1 MPLLLDVPF
10 DLVIIGL
17 AGLLLAWAVGVLFSK
32 PLTWTLQQIPVV
44 GGAAAGFVASALAAV
59 AARALAWADGMAA
72 PVTQLIGAPVAALT
86 RFLSSTVRMIEGLIA
101 QVRALAAVLAGAPS
115 ALWST
120 ISELTGKVAQ
130 IAAAVAALSPLNRAI
145 WSAIANLLHQAIP
158 AARQEAVAQAQ
169 AYTDAQVVSVRHLA
183 DVRAHEL
190 ELELQTTVAAE
201 TQARAEGDARLAD
214 ELAAKV
220 ALLEAAIA
228 GVRTWADTTIGADV
242 KAVEGQITDLAKE
255 LAPLLAVPLVQELT
269 QVIER
274 VETMQRECVGPTCNY
289 LKPQLPSLTAIG
301 DAATLGLLIGLLGAA
316 IRDPQGTAQAV
327 AGASG
332 ALRSGVDD
340 VLGPLLGVRV

>member
-17 AGLLLAWAVGVLFSK
+17 AGLLLAWAVGVLFTK
-32 PLTWTLQQIPVV
+32 PLIWTLRQIPGV
-44 GGAAAGFVASALAAV
+44 GGAAAGYVASALAGV

-86 RFLSSTVRMIEGLIA
+86 RFISSNMRMFEGLIA
-101 QVRALAAVLAGAPS
+101 QVLALAAVLAGAPS
-115 ALWST
+115 ALWSS
-120 ISELTGKVAQ
+120 INELRGRIAGIVAA
-130 IAAAVAALSPLNRAI
+130 IAALSPVTHAL
-145 WSAIANLLHQAIP
+145 WSAIAQITHQAIP

-169 AYTDAQVVSVRHLA
+169 TYADAQVAAAMHLA
-183 DVRAHEL
+183 SVRAHEL

-201 TQARAEGDARLAD
+201 TQARSAGDARLAD

-228 GVRTWADTTIGADV
+228 GVRDWADTTIGADV

-274 VETMQRECVGPTCNY
+274 VETMRKECVAPTCDY
-289 LKPQLPSLTAIG
+289 LKPQLPNLGALQSAETLALLAALLTAAVAEP
-301 DAATLGLLIGLLGAA
+301 DS
-316 IRDPQGTAQAV
+316 TAQALAAFGGGMRGV
-327 AGASG
+327 VGGITAALAGRG
-332 ALRSGVDD
+332 L
-340 VLGPLLGVRV
+340 